1 MLNDKVAKNTIALVP
16 LNSPAYAVSLA
27 RAAGA
32 SLVML
37 EYTLAPECVY
47 PGQLSQAIAALHSI
61 LQYRTPSEIIIGGE
75 SAGGNIALAIMAHLQ
90 EPKIG
95 ISPLIVQENFK
106 GLLAI
111 SPRTANRPQAD
122 SFQYNGGKDFMSK
135 QSLRAITKT
144 WKPADDVWAAPVLAK
159 AGFWDE
165 LKVGRA
171 LLVVGENEVYRDD
184 VCHVANVMGATHET
198 GGVAMKNDLEKAA
211 DPAVQLI
218 VCPGEMHCQAS
229 LDKGLG
235 ITDGH
240 MTQGVARWL
249 SNFG

>member
-1 MLNDKVAKNTIALVP
+1 MISLVP

-32 SLVML
+32 SLVLL

-47 PGQLSQAIAALHSI
+47 PGQLSQSIAALRTL
-61 LQYRTPSEIIIGGE
+61 LQYRNPSQIIIGGE

-90 EPKIG
+90 EPKMG
-95 ISPLIVQENFK
+95 IAPLIMSDEFR

-111 SPRTANRPQAD
+111 SPRTANQPQAE

-135 QSLRAITKT
+135 RSLSAITAT

-159 AGFWDE
+159 PGFWDG
-165 LKVGRA
+165 LKAGRA
-171 LLVVGENEVYRDD
+171 LIVVGENEVYRDD
-184 VCHVANVMGATHET
+184 VCHVANAMGAKENDSKVT
-198 GGVAMKNDLEKAA
+198 MKGDLEKGRE
-211 DPAVQLI
+211 PAVQLI

-229 LDKGLG
+229 LDKTLG
-235 ITDGH
+235 IMDGH
-240 MTQGVARWL
+240 MTQGIARWL

>member
-1 MLNDKVAKNTIALVP
+1 M
-16 LNSPAYAVSLA
+16 
-27 RAAGA
+27 
-32 SLVML
+32 
-37 EYTLAPECVY
+37 APECVY
-47 PGQLSQAIAALHSI
+47 PGQLSQSIAALRSI
-61 LQYRTPSEIIIGGE
+61 LQYRNPSEIIIAGE

-95 ISPLIVQENFK
+95 ISPLIVSEQFK

-111 SPRTANRPQAD
+111 SPRTANKPQAD
-122 SFQYNGGKDFMSK
+122 SFRYNGGKDFMNK
-135 QSLRAITKT
+135 RSLCAITET

-159 AGFWDE
+159 PGFWNG
-165 LKVGRA
+165 LKAGRA

-184 VCHVANVMGATHET
+184 VCHVANVMGAGENNGIVTL
-198 GGVAMKNDLEKAA
+198 KSNLKKAT

-229 LDKGLG
+229 LDKSLG

-240 MTQGVARWL
+240 MTQGIARWL
-249 SNFG
+249 SGLG